1 MYAAITVTLGSL
13 ILVLIRGVRT
23 GAIYPMTLAC
33 IWSAGIAF
41 ATLKNLQRLEA
52 IEKDSPGP
60 TAVMRQLAH
69 MTVRRSPRPEAV
81 AIGADA
87 AYSHAQASLPTSRS
101 APSSRLAASLGGRRA
116 KDLTKRTECSS
127 C

>member
-81 AIGADA
+81 APVTAVAGVVAPVPV
-87 AYSHAQASLPTSRS
+87 PTVL
-101 APSSRLAASLGGRRA
+101 SSGLVVRRP
-116 KDLTKRTECSS
+116 LV
-127 C
+127 